1 MKVVKVD
8 GTVMLAANVD
18 GGVVTDGMVIN
29 EKFVTMTL
37 TKEVIYKYVAR
48 RNVQD
53 LLGAM
58 TIGTHSAV
66 TSRDL
71 KDEEILTVKMA
82 EGHMDIAKVRAVR
95 SLENEYF
102 EGNF

>member
-8 GTVMLAANVD
+8 GTVMLAANVAD
-18 GGVVTDGMVIN
+18 GVVTDGMVIN
-29 EKFVTMTL
+29 DKFVTVTL

-48 RNVQD
+48 RNVND

-58 TIGTHSAV
+58 SIGTHSAV

-71 KDEEILTVKMA
+71 KDEEDLTLKMA
-82 EGHMDIAKVRAVR
+82 ESHMVISKTRAVR
-95 SLENEYF
+95 DLENEYF
-102 EGNF
+102 DSNF

>member
-8 GTVMLAANVD
+8 GTVMLAENVAD
-18 GGVVTDGMVIN
+18 GVVTDGMVIN

-71 KDEEILTVKMA
+71 KDEEVLQVKMA

-95 SLENEYF
+95 NLENEYF